1 MRTLSSDTVFL
12 CLTVSF
18 PDRRQVIA
26 SGHAAGIRARRNQVA
41 PVGSEIFR
49 VGVTVVFREERL
61 AKSGALQAGVR
72 THRKEVAL
80 IGGDTSTPHR
90 LVIETRIFGEAPAA
104 GKPVVISVIAIE

>member
-1 MRTLSSDTVFL
+1 LRTLSSDTVFL

-26 SGHAAGIRARRNQVA
+26 SGIRARRNQVA

-90 LVIETRIFGEAPAA
+90 LVIETRIVGEAPAA